1 MATNDNLSKKTE
13 VPVRN
18 LPYIQHDDPRYHEA
32 ITDLKSHLESLK
44 FTVTQQAAT
53 ISDLQKGKSTK

>member
-1 MATNDNLSKKTE
+1 MAANSNLSKKTE

-32 ITDLKSHLESLK
+32 ISDLKNHIETLK
-44 FTVTQQAAT
+44 FTVNQLMEANAAN
-53 ISDLQKGKSTK
+53 GKATK